1 MEKDTLME
9 ESNFLNT
16 LLKKDALREE
26 RDPGRKRHPEGR
38 TYFLNTLLKKDALRE
53 ENISLLLLKH
63 KTIDPYHFCL
73 FVGFLVAPSR
83 CRA

>member
-1 MEKDTLME
+1 ME

-53 ENISLLLLKH
+53 ERGPRGKGHSDGRK
-63 KTIDPYHFCL
+63 
-73 FVGFLVAPSR
+73 
-83 CRA
+83 